1 MSSSEPS
8 ENGTAPAVTSMS
20 RLRDRIHELESELQ
34 IAQLDLEKERE
45 EHEQHLEELARAEYK
60 LPRPSGRQVDAEPGS
75 LIAVFRHSGRECATQ
90 KRLARLRERLPAWL
104 ARYRLELA
112 GLEEVE

>member
-8 ENGTAPAVTSMS
+8 PNGTPT
-20 RLRDRIHELESELQ
+20 LTKIGKLKQRINELQ
-34 IAQLDLEKERE
+34 NQLEIAILDRQKSEDEFEDLVI
-45 EHEQHLEELARAEYK
+45 QQAAAAP
-60 LPRPSGRQVDAEPGS
+60 PRTSGHQVDAESGD
-75 LIAVFRHSGRECATQ
+75 LVAVLRHSGRSCATQ

-112 GLEEVE
+112 SVEEVD